1 DVCQAGGPLA
11 THPALAAGRSQLGR
25 QWTSSSEGLRLTGP
39 VIESRNPGRPDEVVG
54 RLSSASS
61 EDLEQA
67 VRRAVQ
73 AREAWRDTTTERRVD
88 IMRAA
93 AALMRTRRDELAA
106 WEIVE
111 C

>member
-1 DVCQAGGPLA
+1 M
-11 THPALAAGRSQLGR
+11 RSQLGR

-61 EDLEQA
+61 EDVEQA

-73 AREAWRDTTTERRVD
+73 ARNPGATPQRNDELD

-93 AALMRTRRDELAA
+93 AALMRTRRDMS
-106 WEIVE
+106 WRHGR
-111 C
+111 